1 MRDLDQQLNPD
12 PEPEFVHEEEQDDV
26 QKIQSIVKELDLA
39 GGIARIFR
47 QRPGQAKYEY
57 TGEMP
62 ADGFQLES
70 VKRYYGGG
78 DYMIRFA
85 AKGGRYVRQIR
96 FSIDPRIKGEIDKA
110 MEVPVA
116 VQNNSGSEQTQSLIA
131 FMMQQQ
137 QSQQQ
142 QSQNMMTLMIT
153 MMTESQKSM
162 AGVIA
167 AAIGGKPAPEPS
179 SRFIE
184 VMMPMIAEGMKPRGG
199 ISEVAETMK
208 LAKELMGPPQEKE
221 DKDDML
227 DKIMTVG
234 APILGALMSRGNNQ
248 SQAAIPVQRVS
259 PVAPAPALPTPE
271 QVANAKAQ
279 ALLSQLRMVT
289 PILVRAAKKNS
300 AIESYADILDD
311 TLDDE
316 GFGMLCFML
325 ERPDWVQTLFDN
337 NPDVTANLQWFE
349 NFRSVILN
357 PSDDDETASPTGS
370 EGDPEANPKESP
382 HPFDR

>member
-1 MRDLDQQLNPD
+1 MRDLEQQLNPD

-116 VQNNSGSEQTQSLIA
+116 VQSNSGSEQTQSLIA

-167 AAIGGKPAPEPS
+167 AAIGGKPQPEPS

-208 LAKELMGPPQEKE
+208 LAKELMGPPQEE
-221 DKDDML
+221 KDDML

-234 APILGALMSRGNNQ
+234 APILGALMSRGQNQ
-248 SQAAIPVQRVS
+248 PQPQPVR
-259 PVAPAPALPTPE
+259 PVAPIPPPALPTTE
-271 QVANAKAQ
+271 QIASQKAQ
-279 ALLSQLRMVT
+279 ALLTQLRMVT

-337 NPDVTANLQWFE
+337 NPDVVANIQWFE

-357 PSDDDETASPTGS
+357 PSDDDKTTSPTGS
-370 EGDPEANPKESP
+370 EGDQDASPKESP